1 MVKSVAE
8 HSKKQESSYFCNIPG
23 VGTIPGLGE
32 PHSVPVFGV
41 PATKDVPSRKV
52 TPQIALSFYHQK
64 WNENR
69 KGEEV
74 TDLSQTM
81 AWNMFTALL

>member
-8 HSKKQESSYFCNIPG
+8 HSKKQESSYFCN
-23 VGTIPGLGE
+23 IPGLGE

-64 WNENR
+64 
-69 KGEEV
+69 
-74 TDLSQTM
+74 
-81 AWNMFTALL
+81 